1 MYGFDIK
8 YDGDFK
14 SFIDLIVNVFIMKIW
29 FDFWIK
35 EGIWILRLD
44 NENIYNWVMRFKVVF
59 FCVW

>member
-44 NENIYNWVMRFKVVF
+44 NKNIYNWVMRFKVVF